1 MAADDRDDL
10 LVNKDTHYTLLI
22 LFVLMTLTIKMMYL
36 DAGAGGGGGRRPV
49 AERK

>member
-10 LVNKDTHYTLLI
+10 LVNKYIYTLSI